1 MKGPTPRGLW
11 KYAIR
16 RLRLGTY
23 LRAPGDGRPR
33 PQIPASAL
41 LWSIL
46 LGCLLRQSA
55 FRAIEAWVSSSARR
69 ALRVS
74 RAFSDDT
81 LRYFTERLSAA
92 PTRAALA
99 SVLQRAKRNKA
110 FEACRFV
117 GLVLDGT
124 TGGRRRKAQPSCG
137 LCRPY
142 RNAAREIVG
151 YRHHLVLAVVVGGS
165 LTLPVDVE
173 PYGPGDSEYAAGQR
187 LLRRLRARLGARFID
202 YVVVDGEFATAPF
215 LHAAGD
221 ADWPVVA
228 RLKDNLP
235 ELFQASQRRFRSQLP
250 SLSFRDGSDRVE
262 LWDADDF
269 DPWEA
274 LRWET
279 VRVIRYR
286 QHKPNGDVV
295 EAYWLTNLPS
305 RQISPRCLYA
315 MAKSRWQIEN
325 QGFNDAKNRYG
336 LEHICDH
343 HPNSLLIVWL
353 LTCLALTLER
363 LYRLRYL
370 HRGMHP
376 ALTAIDLLRLLFLA
390 LSPPVFADSS

>member
-1 MKGPTPRGLW
+1 MKGPSPRGLW
-11 KYAIR
+11 KYATR
-16 RLRLGTY
+16 RLRLAAY
-23 LRAPGDGRPR
+23 FRAPGDGRSR
-33 PQIPASAL
+33 PQIPAQAL

-46 LGCLLRQSA
+46 VGFVLRQSA
-55 FRAIEAWVSSSARR
+55 FQAIEAWVSSSARR

-74 RAFSDDT
+74 RAFGDDA
-81 LRYFTERLSAA
+81 LRYFTERLNPA
-92 PTRAALA
+92 PARAALA
-99 SVLQRAKRNKA
+99 SVLHRAKRNKA
-110 FEACRFV
+110 FERCRFV
-117 GLVLDGT
+117 GLALDGT
-124 TGGRRRKAQPSCG
+124 TGGRRRKAKPSCG

-151 YRHHLVLAVVVGGS
+151 YRHHLVLAMVVGGP

-187 LLRRLRARLGARFID
+187 LLARLRESLGARFID

-215 LHAAGD
+215 LHAAGQ
-221 ADWPVVA
+221 AGWPVVA

-235 ELFQASQRRFRSQLP
+235 ELFQAAQRRFRSQSP
-250 SLSFRDGSDRVE
+250 HLSFRNGSDRVE

-269 DPWEA
+269 DPWHS

-286 QHKPNGDVV
+286 QHKPHGDTV

-305 RQISPRCLYA
+305 RRISHRCLYA

-343 HPNSLLIVWL
+343 HPRSLLIVWL
-353 LTCLALTLER
+353 LICLALTLER

-370 HRGMHP
+370 HRGTHP
-376 ALTAIDLLRLLFLA
+376 ALTAIALLRVLLLA
-390 LSPPVFADSS
+390 LSAPAFADSS

>member
-1 MKGPTPRGLW
+1 MKGPSPRGLW
-11 KYAIR
+11 NYAVR
-16 RLRLGTY
+16 RLRLAAY
-23 LRAPGDGRPR
+23 FRAPGDGRSS
-33 PQIPASAL
+33 PQIPAPTL

-46 LGCLLRQSA
+46 IGCILRQSA
-55 FRAIEAWVSSSARR
+55 FRAIEAWVRSPARR
-69 ALRVS
+69 AWRVS
-74 RAFSDDT
+74 RTFGDDA
-81 LRYFTERLSAA
+81 LRYFTERLS
-92 PTRAALA
+92 PTPSRAALA
-99 SVLQRAKRNKA
+99 SVLRRAKRNKA
-110 FEACRFV
+110 FEGCHFV
-117 GLVLDGT
+117 GLALDGT
-124 TGGRRRKAQPSCG
+124 TAGRRRESPCS

-142 RNAAREIVG
+142 YNAAREVVG
-151 YRHHLVLAVVVGGS
+151 YRHHLVLAAVVGGP

-187 LLRRLRARLGARFID
+187 LLGRVHASLGARFID

-215 LHAAGD
+215 LHTATEVG
-221 ADWPVVA
+221 WPVVA

-235 ELFQASQRRFRSQLP
+235 ELFQAAQRRFRSESPHLQ
-250 SLSFRDGSDRVE
+250 FRDGPDQVE
-262 LWDADDF
+262 LWEAEDF
-269 DPWEA
+269 DPWDT

-286 QHKPNGDVV
+286 QRPPDGEVV

-305 RQISPRCLYA
+305 RSFSRRSLYA

-343 HPNSLLIVWL
+343 HPHSLLLVWL

-370 HRGMHP
+370 HRGTHR
-376 ALTAIDLLRLLFLA
+376 ARTAIDLLRLLLLA
-390 LSPPVFADSS
+390 LSAPAIADSS